1 MGTRYLEKA
10 AGKLGRLSCKNM
22 AMLGT
27 CSMSSART
35 VGSENTHPSGTICTH
50 INTCTH
56 STLLELGAHNDV
68 NVKSN

>member
-22 AMLGT
+22 AILGT

-35 VGSENTHPSGTICTH
+35 VGSDQQQNR
-50 INTCTH
+50 
-56 STLLELGAHNDV
+56 HNDHNHSLTYV
-68 NVKSN
+68 